1 MEDASQILLNLFPV
15 IALFIL
21 GYILRRMR
29 FFEAGSVAALKKVV
43 VNLALPALLF
53 RAFSSLALEPQ
64 LLLVVVAVFSICV
77 LMVLAG
83 RIIGR
88 LLGIRSPYFALLM
101 GGFETGMVGY
111 AIFIAVY
118 GVENVPYLALVD
130 LGQVT
135 FVFFVL
141 MSILISLRGE
151 KPGPLELVRRLVTS
165 PVIIAIAAGLLFGV
179 VKSATMLQQSALY
192 HAVDSLISIVGG
204 LTMPLI
210 CVVIGYELEIDR
222 SSIGFPL
229 ATIAIRTV
237 LLVLIAIGLNAFLIT
252 RVLHLP
258 PMYERAVLTMFILPP
273 PFVIPLFMQQEDRE
287 NMRYVTNTLSV
298 GTIASA
304 GVFVV
309 TSLIGV

>member
-151 KPGPLELVRRLVTS
+151 KPSPLELVRRLVTS

-273 PFVIPLFMQQEDRE
+273 PFVIPLFMQQEDRD

-309 TSLIGV
+309 TSLIGI